1 MEKITELMA
10 TLITKIVDNSLT
22 AFICLIFLVFM
33 VLTSKQWQNL
43 VKNLGDNIL
52 EWFKGFKVL
61 SKSQVEQLELKAEVT
76 PKRDIMELYNHRCI
90 YKLQALKNHKH
101 EFYTE
106 GELDRPKTIAF
117 EIFLRTKMESTID
130 HIRQIVTKA
139 THDMN
144 KTQLRG
150 LVQECFGN
158 CNTNVEQKMINTF
171 IKKQVNEKESFE
183 LVSKFL
189 EVREVAMESYSE
201 VFDEVFG
208 EDFEDNYSMLQMVF
222 LLIHIESQ
230 GMVQACIDAFEHING
245 AFLNSKYAEEVL

>member
-1 MEKITELMA
+1 
-10 TLITKIVDNSLT
+10 
-22 AFICLIFLVFM
+22 
-33 VLTSKQWQNL
+33 
-43 VKNLGDNIL
+43 
-52 EWFKGFKVL
+52 
-61 SKSQVEQLELKAEVT
+61 
-76 PKRDIMELYNHRCI
+76 
-90 YKLQALKNHKH
+90 
-101 EFYTE
+101 
-106 GELDRPKTIAF
+106 
-117 EIFLRTKMESTID
+117 
-130 HIRQIVTKA
+130 
-139 THDMN
+139 MN